1 VQSVVAGYLD
11 NASTLVSSLR
21 ELGYEVFGGVNAP
34 YIWTATPHGMDSW
47 SFFDLLL
54 QQAQLVC
61 TPGRGFG
68 FAGEG
73 YVRLTAFGTPED
85 TIEAVARLKA
95 L

>member
-1 VQSVVAGYLD
+1 
-11 NASTLVSSLR
+11 
-21 ELGYEVFGGVNAP
+21 
-34 YIWTATPHGMDSW
+34 MDSW
-47 SFFDLLL
+47 SFFELLL

-68 FAGEG
+68 LAGEG

-85 TIEAVARLKA
+85 TAEAVSRLKA